1 MLRDRDEWRR
11 PWREGEAALPPRLR
25 GSRTSARP
33 WQDAPAGA
41 SGLGDSALDAAER
54 ERRGDGGLAAA
65 FDGAFDVVE
74 DVTGP
79 RSGTYGRSAA
89 PDVAPPGSG
98 PHANVAAA
106 STAPY
111 ATSSA
116 SLPASVPGG
125 VASAGRAAASDAR
138 APRRSGGSTLVV
150 ALAAGAAGALL
161 TVVALLGLG
170 VLPAV
175 DVAAT
180 NGAAP
185 APSDPALPSTQPPL
199 SSGATAGQLIPDVA
213 DLVLPSV
220 VRINVRGANVDVAQ
234 QGALGSG
241 VIYRSDGYII
251 TNHHVIQG
259 AAGVEVRLANGDRL
273 NAEIVGS
280 DVLND
285 LAVLR
290 IDRDGLP
297 AINLRPDAEA
307 LRVGETVIAVGSPF
321 GLDATVTSGIVS
333 ALNRDLRVPGT
344 ADTIPAVIQTDAAIN
359 PGNSGGAL
367 VDLQGRLIGINTAI
381 VSRTGTNE
389 GVGFAVS
396 VQQAVASSDQL
407 IDQGFVR
414 HPLLGITGADVTQ
427 ELATAFRLESRRGA
441 VVDTVQPGSGAEAG
455 GMRPGDV
462 IVAVDGTPLGTMS
475 ELVAEVRRRT
485 PGSTVVFDVVRNDAG
500 ARVRLAIEVVLGERP
515 RS

>member
-1 MLRDRDEWRR
+1 MLRDREEWRR

-33 WQDAPAGA
+33 WQDPQEGA
-41 SGLGDSALDAAER
+41 SGPGLSARAGDARAQ
-54 ERRGDGGLAAA
+54 RGDAGLAAA

-79 RSGTYGRSAA
+79 RSGTYGRSPA
-89 PDVAPPGSG
+89 PDVAPPGAG
-98 PHANVAAA
+98 ARANVAAD
-106 STAPY
+106 SIAPY
-111 ATSSA
+111 SPSA
-116 SLPASVPGG
+116 AARPAGG
-125 VASAGRAAASDAR
+125 VGAGRDASSR
-138 APRRSGGSTLVV
+138 ADGRPRRGGSTLLV
-150 ALAAGAAGALL
+150 ALTAGAAGALL
-161 TVVALLGLG
+161 TVVVLLGFG
-170 VLPAV
+170 VLPDI
-175 DVAAT
+175 DVAT
-180 NGAAP
+180 SVAP
-185 APSDPALPSTQPPL
+185 AAVPAGPALPSAQPPL
-199 SSGATAGQLIPDVA
+199 PSGTTGGQVIPDVA

-220 VRINVRGANVDVAQ
+220 VRVNVRGANVDVAQ

-273 NAEIVGS
+273 DAEIVGS

-297 AINLRPDAEA
+297 AINLRPDTEA

-344 ADTIPAVIQTDAAIN
+344 NDAIPAVIQTDAAIN

-427 ELATAFRLESRRGA
+427 ELATAFQLDSRRGA

-462 IVAVDGTPLGTMS
+462 IVAVDGSPLATMS

-485 PGSTVVFDVVRNDAG
+485 PGSTVVFDVIRNDAG